1 MKTAFMSIVA
11 AMMSIQASAIVDSRE
26 SYFREVVAPTLHGV
40 MSATWSSTGPD
51 EREVSNACRKVDWK
65 IVRRRRSRMKD
76 VWIGGK
82 VWSEGNR
89 WRLGIIRE
97 SDGTFSVD
105 GRMWPF
111 PGDACFMTNMAPD
124 GVRMSICNLPHSNE
138 AAELRIKMS
147 EILVWKAYALR
158 KEGSF
163 PEASKT
169 LRQAQDI
176 DPLNAWSLMERA
188 FLEDELDDSV
198 DAVRA
203 GRAFPDSSVMDCRNA
218 YLGIGATNEVEFIDG
233 RLTKRRMK

>member
-1 MKTAFMSIVA
+1 MKTAFISIVA
-11 AMMSIQASAIVDSRE
+11 ATMSIQAPAGVDSRE

-51 EREVSNACRKVDWK
+51 EHDVSNACRKVDWK

-82 VWSEGNR
+82 VWPEGNR

-97 SDGTFSVD
+97 SHGTFSVD

-124 GVRMSICNLPHSNE
+124 GVRVSICKLPDSTE
-138 AAELRIKMS
+138 AAELRIKMA
-147 EILVWKAYALR
+147 EILVWKTYALR

-188 FLEDELDDSV
+188 FLEDELDGSV

-233 RLTKRRMK
+233 RLMKRRMK